1 MTKFIGTDDFSLAVK
16 ELLKSN
22 KGKFFTVEFQK
33 KDKTMRTL
41 TCQQGYFKGHDDV
54 NPTAHIE
61 KYLTVKE
68 VGTGAFKNIN
78 CETITRITMEG
89 ETLELDRGI
98 E

>member
-1 MTKFIGTDDFSLAVK
+1 MATQFIGTDAFTNEVK

-22 KGKFFTVEFQK
+22 KGKFFTVTFQK
-33 KDKTMRTL
+33 KDKSMRTL
-41 TCQQGYFKGHDDV
+41 TCQQGYFKGHDEE

-78 CETITRITMEG
+78 CETITSITMGG
-89 ETLELDRGI
+89 ETLEIKRD
-98 E
+98 